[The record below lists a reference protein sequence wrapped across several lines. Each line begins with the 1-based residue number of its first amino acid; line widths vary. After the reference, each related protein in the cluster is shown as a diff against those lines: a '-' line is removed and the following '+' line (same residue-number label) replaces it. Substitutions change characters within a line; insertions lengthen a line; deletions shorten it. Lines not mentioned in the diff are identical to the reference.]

1 MRIHKSVNIE
11 RAQTA
16 ELEHIPHNLFHPHTR
31 VLCSTDQNGVIV
43 FHQPVTARNFE
54 LYYVT
59 LYLLGVAAIG
69 SGKKGEQRVSRL
81 LFCTT
86 KT

>member
-16 ELEHIPHNLFHPHTR
+16 ELEHIPPNLFHPRTR

-43 FHQPVTARNFE
+43 FHRQEFRTVLCNLVPDGGGGYWFGE
-54 LYYVT
+54 
-59 LYLLGVAAIG
+59 
-69 SGKKGEQRVSRL
+69 KKEEQRVSRL